1 VTAYVD
7 NVPDAALMAAPPA
20 AGAITAEKSIREAGV
35 TEWTLSNGAR
45 VVLYPTTFK
54 QDEVFFRAIS
64 PGGASLV
71 ADADYVAAATA
82 AQVVAAGGLAGFDA
96 VTLDKVLAGR
106 VATVM
111 PFVEESFEGLAG
123 GGSARDLETL
133 LQLVHLRFTSPRAD
147 ATAFGVMLEQ
157 VKSLAANRRSD
168 PDTLFEDTVTAAL
181 WQDHFR
187 KRPLSEELIKEMSL
201 EKSMAFYKDRFADAG
216 DFVFV
221 FAGSVDPAV
230 AKPLVARYLA
240 SLPSKGRKESWKDT
254 GIAPV
259 RGVVEKVVEKGLEPQ
274 SRVRI
279 VFSGPFRW
287 EAEQRV
293 LLRLLGQ
300 ILEGQL
306 GAVLREDQSGTY
318 GVKVTTASDKVPK
331 PTYAVSIDFSCAPER
346 TEDLVKRLFLEIARM
361 RMDELSDTYLRGVR
375 EAMVREFETNSHEN
389 RWAVAQITD
398 AYENGDDVRDALRE
412 PALNRTLTPAMIQD
426 AARMYLDTR
435 NYVRVTLVPE
445 KK

>member
-1 VTAYVD
+1 
-7 NVPDAALMAAPPA
+7 
-20 AGAITAEKSIREAGV
+20 
-35 TEWTLSNGAR
+35 
-45 VVLYPTTFK
+45 
-54 QDEVFFRAIS
+54 
-64 PGGASLV
+64 
-71 ADADYVAAATA
+71 
-82 AQVVAAGGLAGFDA
+82 
-96 VTLDKVLAGR
+96 VLAGR
-106 VATVM
+106 VATVL

-181 WQDHFR
+181 WQNHFR

-201 EKSMAFYKDRFADAG
+201 EKSFAFYKDRFADAG
-216 DFVFV
+216 DFTFV
-221 FAGSVDPAV
+221 FAGSVDPATV
-230 AKPLVARYLA
+230 RPLVARYLA
-240 SLPSKGRKESWKDT
+240 SLPSKGRKEAWKDT
-254 GIAPV
+254 GITAV

-287 EAEQRV
+287 EPQQRV

-346 TEDLVKRLFLEIARM
+346 TEDLVKRLFLEISRM

-389 RWAVAQITD
+389 RWAVARITD

-412 PALNRTLTPAMIQD
+412 PALNRTLTPAMILD